1 MIECSS
7 NRPLSLGFRMKFSS
21 IMELI
26 SQMEVIVEKP
36 LQSENE
42 NTHFPFEL
50 KEIIGTHYVFSLEQ
64 TSL

>member
-1 MIECSS
+1 
-7 NRPLSLGFRMKFSS
+7 
-21 IMELI
+21 MELI